1 MRIRTTVTAALTAW
15 AAAVPLLASGAEQA
29 AAPVSRGHNPGDLG
43 ASLMF
48 GLRLGVIGLAAVFL
62 GLVAVYAFLLLLH
75 HVLEGRPARAAGS
88 TGAAGGRPA
97 RTQISS
103 EVAHAIALA
112 LYMDLRTFDE
122 ETAEEITIKKIT
134 QAFSPWTDA
143 AKTQIVLNSRTTF
156 GK

>member
-1 MRIRTTVTAALTAW
+1 MRIRPALTTALAAW
-15 AAAVPLLASGAEQA
+15 AAAAPLLASEAA
-29 AAPVSRGHNPGDLG
+29 KAAPVSRGHNPGDLG
-43 ASLMF
+43 ASLLF
-48 GLRLGVIGLAAVFL
+48 GVRLGVVGIAAVFA
-62 GLVAVYAFLLLLH
+62 GLVAVYVFLVLLH
-75 HVLEGRPARAAGS
+75 RLIEGRRPGKGGAAAG
-88 TGAAGGRPA
+88 AKPPRV
-97 RTQISS
+97 QISS